1 MSTFKRMIGD
11 KTIKRAD
18 AMKIR
23 LEDIHEEPGFN
34 LRDETAV
41 DADGISFEESIQAL
55 AEYIEAGGTYPALEV
70 RPREEGGVWVVDGNR
85 RRRALLLLD
94 AAGKLPRTPARDGG
108 QPEAWISIVPFE
120 GSDAERTLR
129 ILTSVENRRLG
140 ALEVARG
147 YRRLANFGWT
157 TTQIAQGV
165 HKSRTH
171 VEQMLMLANSNSD
184 VQRAIN
190 SGQLSASAAVGL
202 VRQHGEQA
210 GQVIE
215 QAAER
220 AQDEGKT
227 KVTPRM
233 LSDRPRL
240 TVKAIAPPLQKF
252 LRSAVEYERTE
263 QGGTDYVL
271 VPAQALLDLQA
282 IMNTE
287 KEE

>member
-1 MSTFKRMIGD
+1 MTTFKRMIGD

-41 DADGISFEESIQAL
+41 DADGVSFEESIRAL
-55 AEYIEAGGTYPALEV
+55 AEFIGAGGTYPALEV
-70 RPREEGGVWVVDGNR
+70 RPREEGGVFVVDGYR

-94 AAGKLPRTPARDGG
+94 SEGKLPRTPARDGG
-108 QPEAWISIVPFE
+108 PPEAWISIVPFE

-190 SGQLSASAAVGL
+190 SGQVSASAAVGL

>member
-1 MSTFKRMIGD
+1 MTTFKRMIGD

-41 DADGISFEESIQAL
+41 DADGVSFDESIRAL
-55 AEYIEAGGTYPALEV
+55 ADFIGAGGTYPALEV
-70 RPREEGGVWVVDGNR
+70 RPREEGGVWVVDGYR

-108 QPEAWISIVPFE
+108 PPEAWISIVPFE

-147 YRRLANFGWT
+147 YRRLAHFGWT

-165 HKSRTH
+165 HKSRTY

-190 SGQLSASAAVGL
+190 SGQVSASAAVGL

-210 GQVIE
+210 GQIIE

-252 LRSAVEYERTE
+252 LRSTVEYERTE

>member
-1 MSTFKRMIGD
+1 MTTFKRMIGD

-41 DADGISFEESIQAL
+41 DADGVSFEESIRAL
-55 AEYIEAGGTYPALEV
+55 AEFIGAGGTYPALEV
-70 RPREEGGVWVVDGNR
+70 RPREEGGVFVVDGYR
-85 RRRALLLLD
+85 RRRALTLLD
-94 AAGKLPRTPARDGG
+94 SEGKLPRTPARDGG
-108 QPEAWISIVPFE
+108 PPEAWISIVPFE

-190 SGQLSASAAVGL
+190 SGQVSASAAVGL

-233 LSDRPRL
+233 LTGRPRL

>member
-1 MSTFKRMIGD
+1 MTTFKRMIGD

-41 DADGISFEESIQAL
+41 DADGVSFQDSIQAL
-55 AEYIEAGGTYPALEV
+55 ADYIGAGGTYPPLEV
-70 RPREEGGVWVVDGNR
+70 RPRDEGGVWVVDGHR

-94 AAGKLPRTPARDGG
+94 AAGKLPRVPAKDGG
-108 QPEAWISIVPFE
+108 QPEAWISIVAFE

-129 ILTSVENRRLG
+129 ILTSAENRRL
-140 ALEVARG
+140 APLEVARG
-147 YRRLANFGWT
+147 YRRLVRFGWT
-157 TTQIAQGV
+157 AAQIAEGV

-171 VEQMLMLANSNSD
+171 VEQMLMLANANTD
-184 VQRAIN
+184 VQQAVS
-190 SGQLSASAAVGL
+190 SGQVAATVAASL
-202 VRQHGEQA
+202 VREHGEQA
-210 GQVIE
+210 GQAIA

-220 AQDEGKT
+220 AQAEGKT

-233 LSDRPRL
+233 LAARPRL
-240 TVKAIAPPLQKF
+240 TVKTLAPPLQKF
-252 LRSAVEYERTE
+252 LAAASEYQRTE
-263 QGGTDYVL
+263 QGGADYVL
-271 VPAQALLDLQA
+271 VPAQALQDLQA

>member
-1 MSTFKRMIGD
+1 MTTFKRMIGD

-41 DADGISFEESIQAL
+41 DADGISFEDSIQAL
-55 AEYIEAGGTYPALEV
+55 ADYIGAGGTYPALEV
-70 RPREEGGVWVVDGNR
+70 RPRDEGGVWVVDGPR

-94 AAGKLPRTPARDGG
+94 AAGQLPRVPARDGG

-120 GSDAERTLR
+120 GNDADRTLR
-129 ILTSVENRRLG
+129 VLTSVENRRL
-140 ALEVARG
+140 APLELARG
-147 YRRLANFGWT
+147 YRRLARFGWT
-157 TTQIAQGV
+157 VAQIADGV

-171 VEQMLMLANSNSD
+171 VEQMLMLANANSD
-184 VQRAIN
+184 VQQAVS
-190 SGQLSASAAVGL
+190 SGQVAATVAVGL
-202 VRQHGEQA
+202 VREHGEQA
-210 GQVIE
+210 GQAIA

-220 AQDEGKT
+220 AQAEGRS

-233 LSDRPRL
+233 LGARPRL
-240 TVKAIAPPLQKF
+240 TVKTIAPPLQKF
-252 LRSAVEYERTE
+252 LQAASEYQRTK
-263 QGGTDYVL
+263 QDGADFVL
-271 VPAQALLDLQA
+271 VPTQALRDLHA

-287 KEE
+287 NE

>member
-41 DADGISFEESIQAL
+41 DADGVSFEESIRAL
-55 AEYIEAGGTYPALEV
+55 AEFIGAGGTYPALEV
-70 RPREEGGVWVVDGNR
+70 RPREEGGVFVVDGYR

-94 AAGKLPRTPARDGG
+94 SEGKLPRTPARDGG
-108 QPEAWISIVPFE
+108 PPEAWISIVPFE

-190 SGQLSASAAVGL
+190 SGQVSASAAVDL

-233 LSDRPRL
+233 LADRPRL

>member
-1 MSTFKRMIGD
+1 MTTFKRMIMD
-11 KTIKRAD
+11 KMIKRAD

-23 LEDIHEEPGFN
+23 LEDIHEEPELN

-41 DADGISFEESIQAL
+41 DDDGVSFEESIRDL
-55 AEYIEAGGTYPALEV
+55 AEFIGAGGTYPALEV
-70 RPREEGGVWVVDGNR
+70 RPREEGGVWVVDGHR

-94 AAGKLPRTPARDGG
+94 AAGKLPRTPTRDGAK
-108 QPEAWISIVPFE
+108 PEAWISIVPFD
-120 GSDAERTLR
+120 GNNAERTLR
-129 ILTSVENRRLG
+129 ILTSAKNRRLN
-140 ALEVARG
+140 ALEIARG
-147 YRRLANFGWT
+147 YRQLVRFGWT
-157 TTQIAQGV
+157 TTQVAEGV

-171 VEQMLMLANSNSD
+171 VEQMLMLANSNTD
-184 VQRAIN
+184 VQRAIA
-190 SGQLSASAAVGL
+190 SGQVSASAAVGL

-210 GQVIE
+210 GQAIE
-215 QAAER
+215 EAAER
-220 AQDEGKT
+220 AQAEGKT

-233 LSDRPRL
+233 LADRPRL

-252 LRSAVEYERTE
+252 LRSAIEYERTE

-271 VPAQALLDLQA
+271 VPAQALMDLQA

>member
-1 MSTFKRMIGD
+1 MTTFKRMIGD

-41 DADGISFEESIQAL
+41 DADGVSFEESIRAL
-55 AEYIEAGGTYPALEV
+55 AEFIGAGGTYPALEV
-70 RPREEGGVWVVDGNR
+70 RPREEGGVWVVDGYR
-85 RRRALLLLD
+85 RRRALTLLD
-94 AAGKLPRTPARDGG
+94 SEGKLPRTPARDGG
-108 QPEAWISIVPFE
+108 PPEAWISIVPFE

-171 VEQMLMLANSNSD
+171 VEQMLMLANSNTD
-184 VQRAIN
+184 VQRAIA
-190 SGQLSASAAVGL
+190 SGQVSASAAVGL

-210 GQVIE
+210 GQAIE
-215 QAAER
+215 EAAER
-220 AQDEGKT
+220 AQAEGKT

-233 LSDRPRL
+233 LADRPRL

-252 LRSAVEYERTE
+252 LRSAAEYERTE
-263 QGGTDYVL
+263 HGGTDYVL
-271 VPAQALLDLQA
+271 VPAQALIDLQA

>member
-41 DADGISFEESIQAL
+41 DADGVSFEESIRAL
-55 AEYIEAGGTYPALEV
+55 AEFIGAGGTYPALEV
-70 RPREEGGVWVVDGNR
+70 RPREEGGVWVVDGYR
-85 RRRALLLLD
+85 RRRALTLLD
-94 AAGKLPRTPARDGG
+94 SEGKLPRTPARDGG
-108 QPEAWISIVPFE
+108 PPEAWISIVPFE

-190 SGQLSASAAVGL
+190 SGQVSASAAVGL

-210 GQVIE
+210 GQIIE

-233 LSDRPRL
+233 LTDRPRL

>member
-1 MSTFKRMIGD
+1 MSTLKRMIGD

-41 DADGISFEESIQAL
+41 DADGVSFEESIRAL
-55 AEYIEAGGTYPALEV
+55 AEFIGAGGTYPALEV
-70 RPREEGGVWVVDGNR
+70 RPREEGGVWVVDGYR
-85 RRRALLLLD
+85 RRRALTLLD
-94 AAGKLPRTPARDGG
+94 SEGKLPRTPARDGG
-108 QPEAWISIVPFE
+108 PPEAWISIVPFE

-190 SGQLSASAAVGL
+190 SGQVSASAAVGL

-210 GQVIE
+210 GQIIE

-220 AQDEGKT
+220 AQDESKT

-233 LSDRPRL
+233 LTDRPRL

>member
-41 DADGISFEESIQAL
+41 DADGVSFEESIRAL
-55 AEYIEAGGTYPALEV
+55 AEFIGAGGTYPALEV
-70 RPREEGGVWVVDGNR
+70 RPREEGGVWVVDGYR
-85 RRRALLLLD
+85 RRRALTLLD
-94 AAGKLPRTPARDGG
+94 SEGKLPRTPARDGG
-108 QPEAWISIVPFE
+108 PPEAWISIVPFE

-190 SGQLSASAAVGL
+190 SGQVSASAAVGL

-215 QAAER
+215 QAAGR
-220 AQDEGKT
+220 AKDEGKT